1 MGLRTK
7 FNLALL
13 VACLIGMG
21 AATLL
26 SYRVATSTALE
37 EIRREVNLLRSYS
50 LAVRHYTVS
59 GVRPLLQD
67 KGEILFLPHSVPS
80 FAAQTVFDR
89 FREKFPDYY
98 YKEAALNPTNPDDL
112 AEPWEEELILEL
124 RANPEMDSASRVI
137 EEGGQRLYAMAFP
150 MTITNPGCLSCHS
163 TPDVA
168 PASMIDLYGSE
179 NGFGWKLNETI
190 GAQIVKVPMAVAD
203 RRAFETV
210 IVMVVALAAAFLIV
224 LLITNLLL
232 SRIVIRPVMRMSA
245 IAEKVS
251 LGDFDTDEYVKPG
264 KDEISSLSVSVN
276 RMRRSLE
283 KAMQLLD

>member
-7 FNLALL
+7 FNLALI

-21 AATLL
+21 AASFL
-26 SYRVATSTALE
+26 SYRVATNTALE
-37 EIRREVNLLRSYS
+37 EIRREVNLLRSYA
-50 LAVRHYTVS
+50 LAVRHYTVT

-67 KGEILFLPHSVPS
+67 KGEILFLPHTVPS

-112 AEPWEEELILEL
+112 AEPWEAEMIREL

-137 EEGGQRLYAMAFP
+137 REDGERLFAMAFP

-168 PASMIDLYGSE
+168 PAAMIDLYGAE
-179 NGFGWKLNETI
+179 NGFGWEVGETI
-190 GAQIVKVPMAVAD
+190 GAQVVKVPMAVAD
-203 RRAFETV
+203 KRASETV
-210 IVMVVALAAAFLIV
+210 IVMVVALATAFLIV

-251 LGDFDTDEYVKPG
+251 LGDFSTEEYVKPG
-264 KDEISSLSVSVN
+264 KDEISSLSVSFN